1 MSFFSVLFRYQSHSS
16 SQILKMYHRYH
27 FVYQHVSLS
36 NEDSI
41 FCIILLC
48 MYHVKVC
55 IKEGPYVSLKV
66 SKYIKMYQN
75 VSMYQPRLPFE
86 SSHVSRISTICI
98 IQLHHH
104 YVIHVSLFLEK
115 KYIMSIK
122 SSLVHRICVSRI
134 HKPYIHII
142 KIQYPHI

>member
-1 MSFFSVLFRYQSHSS
+1 
-16 SQILKMYHRYH
+16 
-27 FVYQHVSLS
+27 
-36 NEDSI
+36 
-41 FCIILLC
+41 
-48 MYHVKVC
+48 
-55 IKEGPYVSLKV
+55 
-66 SKYIKMYQN
+66 
-75 VSMYQPRLPFE
+75 MYQPRLPFE

-142 KIQYPHI
+142 KIQYPHIQLVYLTIHPPNVHSIKWRRLSLYIKYIYIYQYRSTSFQKKPRVFKIAFSFKNNPILKSLWGSFQTQIFLSFS